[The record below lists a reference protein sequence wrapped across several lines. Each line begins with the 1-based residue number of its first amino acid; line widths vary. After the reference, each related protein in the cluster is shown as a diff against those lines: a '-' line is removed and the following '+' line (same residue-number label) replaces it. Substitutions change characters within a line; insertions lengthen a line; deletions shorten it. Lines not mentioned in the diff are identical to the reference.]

1 MSFKGSVLVV
11 SFFSWT
17 FIIHKNINTPKTQAY
32 TIAILEKLIAAK
44 RMGVKAVPINRATT

>member
-1 MSFKGSVLVV
+1 MSFNCSVLVV